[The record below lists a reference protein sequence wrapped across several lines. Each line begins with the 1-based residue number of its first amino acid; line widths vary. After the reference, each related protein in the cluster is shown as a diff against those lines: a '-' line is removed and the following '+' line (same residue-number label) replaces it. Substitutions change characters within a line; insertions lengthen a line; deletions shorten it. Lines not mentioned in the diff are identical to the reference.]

1 MFEAIRR
8 INADGL
14 SVLLVE
20 QSIVMA
26 MALDRRAYVLEERRI
41 VMSGLADTLLRR
53 PEVRKA
59 YLDLEV

>member
-26 MALDRRAYVLEERRI
+26 MALDRRAYVLEEGRI
-41 VMSGLADTLLRR
+41 VMSGLADALLQR